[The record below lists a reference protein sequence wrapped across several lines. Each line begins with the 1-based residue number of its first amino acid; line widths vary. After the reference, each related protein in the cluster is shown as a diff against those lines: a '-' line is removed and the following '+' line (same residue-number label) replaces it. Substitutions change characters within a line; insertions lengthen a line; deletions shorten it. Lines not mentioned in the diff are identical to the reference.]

1 MVDNLGIGK
10 IKKENKSK
18 KIKKGEKM
26 EKCFSL
32 EEIKL
37 AVDIAIGDDG
47 FRGKEVC
54 DILKVFWKEREEEA
68 CRNRGGK
75 VSGKRGKIC
84 SSTNCLGM
92 GFLAIRQSFVASW
105 HPLFSWYF
113 F

>member
-1 MVDNLGIGK
+1 MVDNLGIRK

-18 KIKKGEKM
+18 KINKGERM

-54 DILKVFWKEREEEA
+54 DILDVFWREREEEA
-68 CRNRGGK
+68 ERRLQDQQAQDYK
-75 VSGKRGKIC
+75 EKIA
-84 SSTNCLGM
+84 S
-92 GFLAIRQSFVASW
+92 GFL
-105 HPLFSWYF
+105 
-113 F
+113 

>member
-1 MVDNLGIGK
+1 MVDNLGIRK
-10 IKKENKSK
+10 IKKKNKSK
-18 KIKKGEKM
+18 KINKGEKM

-68 CRNRGGK
+68 ELRMQNQQAQDYK
-75 VSGKRGKIC
+75 EKIASGY
-84 SSTNCLGM
+84 L
-92 GFLAIRQSFVASW
+92 
-105 HPLFSWYF
+105 
-113 F
+113 

>member
-1 MVDNLGIGK
+1 
-10 IKKENKSK
+10 
-18 KIKKGEKM
+18 M

-68 CRNRGGK
+68 ELRMQNQQSQDYK
-75 VSGKRGKIC
+75 EKIA
-84 SSTNCLGM
+84 S
-92 GFLAIRQSFVASW
+92 GFL
-105 HPLFSWYF
+105 
-113 F
+113 

>member
-1 MVDNLGIGK
+1 MVDNLGIRK

-18 KIKKGEKM
+18 KINKGERM

-68 CRNRGGK
+68 ELRMQNQQAQDYK
-75 VSGKRGKIC
+75 EKIASGY
-84 SSTNCLGM
+84 L
-92 GFLAIRQSFVASW
+92 
-105 HPLFSWYF
+105 
-113 F
+113 